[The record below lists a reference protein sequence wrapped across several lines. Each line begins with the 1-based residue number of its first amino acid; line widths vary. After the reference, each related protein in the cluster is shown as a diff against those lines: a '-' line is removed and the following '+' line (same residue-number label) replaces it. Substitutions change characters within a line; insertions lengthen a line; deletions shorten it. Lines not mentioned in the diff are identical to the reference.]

1 MKATEESLPV
11 FPPWLRF
18 LSSVISRVMIALAFP
33 LIYGVPLL
41 ALYWLF
47 SQPMPDW
54 LFVVAALAS
63 PLLLSALVVLVAGVL
78 SLPFHAAVVRAKFP
92 HDLSYPLYAMRRL
105 YGIALCAVIY
115 FRPVFHLLLMV
126 RPFKTLFFRLFGYRG
141 SMDFTVYPDTWIRDL
156 RLLDFGKGVYI
167 ANRVTLGTNIVL
179 STGEIYSDRITIGE
193 NTMIGHLAIL
203 GPGVSIGSQT
213 ELGVRSMIGIGTAIG
228 NKTKIGINVRVDHRC
243 KIGTGVKIANDVSI
257 GFLCSI
263 GDGVVVEEAVRIP
276 KGTMIPSPTVITCQ
290 EDVDHLCRAWALPDR
305 QAEEKRGYPD
315 DSRNRIPENGKRDR
329 FSGTES

>member
-1 MKATEESLPV
+1 MKTTEESLPV
-11 FPPWLRF
+11 FPPWLCF

-47 SQPMPDW
+47 SQPMPGW

-78 SLPFHAAVVRAKFP
+78 SLPCHAAVVRAKFP

-115 FRPVFHLLLMV
+115 FRPVFHLVLMV

-141 SMDFTVYPDTWIRDL
+141 SMDFTAYPDTWIRDL
-156 RLLDFGKGVYI
+156 RLLNFGKGVYI

-179 STGEIYSDRITIGE
+179 SSGEIYSDKITVGE

-203 GPGVSIGSQT
+203 GPGCSFGKGAEIGVACD
-213 ELGVRSMIGIGTAIG
+213 LGAGITIGDR
-228 NKTKIGINVRVDHRC
+228 TKIGPTAGIDHGCQIGNDVRIGTRSHLGKSC
-243 KIGTGVKIANDVSI
+243 KIA
-257 GFLCSI
+257 
-263 GDGVVVEEAVRIP
+263 DGVRIP
-276 KGTMIPSPTVITCQ
+276 EGAMIPSRTTITCQ
-290 EDVDHLCRAWALPDR
+290 EDVDRLCQAWALPDR
-305 QAEEKRGYPD
+305 QAEEKRGCPD
-315 DSRNRIPENGKRDR
+315 DTRNRIPGDEKTDR
-329 FSGTES
+329 FSGTGS